1 MTDGKDLCESS
12 GAGHS
17 TCYHSTCTWAQT
29 MEISERRT
37 PPQAQAFNKAGFPGL
52 QDPVGA
58 LASQAAALDHLCTRA
73 PTSQPFIASGSRKPW
88 VKVWNVNVSCSP
100 GPTTRPYSMSLE
112 TQAEGTWWLETPQC

>member
-17 TCYHSTCTWAQT
+17 TCYHGDFGKKDF
-29 MEISERRT
+29 
-37 PPQAQAFNKAGFPGL
+37 PQAQAFNQAGFPGL

-58 LASQAAALDHLCTRA
+58 LASQAAALDHLCTHA

-100 GPTTRPYSMSLE
+100 GPTTRP
-112 TQAEGTWWLETPQC
+112 